1 MIWRLRKSNSKF
13 KYYRILW
20 YCTTLENTYNPCSP
34 RATWL
39 QSPAWYYVTTE
50 NPGKKPQVRDLGQH
64 GAKATETE
72 FWDSEP
78 NTHTAAVSCV
88 RFNISSCI
96 SIEITL
102 RWLWFG
108 VFVECRH
115 SSLKK
120 LEPSN
125 KSNGGATVLHSYKWR
140 LFNSF
145 SNTEMTV
152 SFKCKSRRT
161 KSRTQTST
169 CWPIFNTM
177 LLKTAKRLYA
187 KSQMSLETLF

>member
-1 MIWRLRKSNSKF
+1 MSQLKTQERNHRSGTSDNMGQRQQRL
-13 KYYRILW
+13 
-20 YCTTLENTYNPCSP
+20 
-34 RATWL
+34 
-39 QSPAWYYVTTE
+39 
-50 NPGKKPQVRDLGQH
+50 
-64 GAKATETE
+64 
-72 FWDSEP
+72 DSETQ
-78 NTHTAAVSCV
+78 NLTHTPQLFRAVQH
-88 RFNISSCI
+88 FIISSCI

-108 VFVECRH
+108 VFVGCRH
-115 SSLKK
+115 SSLEK

-161 KSRTQTST
+161 KSRTQASA
-169 CWPIFNTM
+169 CWPILNTM
-177 LLKTAKRLYA
+177 LLKTANRLYA
-187 KSQMSLETLF
+187 KSQMSLEALF